1 MLHYFYHL
9 EYPEVQPPVEPSNG
23 GDSAPT
29 SQVGSPITAASPAGP
44 AKSRNGSLDGAI
56 QAQAQPPQQQQQRVM
71 EYSIEKEQFIDPATV
86 PAGGTTGETSSEAG
100 AKSRKKKKKS
110 RMNSVESSDALTNT
124 TTNNSS
130 SNNTASTA
138 PTAQTTTQQ
147 PEVKATATTTTTHH
161 PNLTLDARVYAVARK
176 YGVAAL
182 ASTAAER
189 FERGVAAHW
198 GTTDFLRAAREAYT
212 STERGDRRL
221 RDAVL
226 AAVHAHPELLARA
239 DVQDVV
245 RGLEL
250 SFDLLMYLRGDAAG
264 AKGGG
269 GGGGGQR
276 VRVNGGAVG
285 VGS

>member
-9 EYPEVQPPVEPSNG
+9 EYPEVQAPPEPSNG

-29 SQVGSPITAASPAGP
+29 SQVGSPTTAASPAGP
-44 AKSRNGSLDGAI
+44 AKSRNGSLDGAV
-56 QAQAQPPQQQQQRVM
+56 QPPQQQQQQRVM

-86 PAGGTTGETSSEAG
+86 PAGGITGETSSEAG

-124 TTNNSS
+124 TTNNNS

-147 PEVKATATTTTTHH
+147 PDTKATATTTTTHH
-161 PNLTLDARVYAVARK
+161 PNLTLDARVYAVAQK
-176 YGVAAL
+176 YGVSSL
-182 ASTAAER
+182 ATCAAER

-250 SFDLLMYLRGDAAG
+250 SFDLLMHLRGDAAG

-269 GGGGGQR
+269 GGGVGGGQR
-276 VRVNGGAVG
+276 VRMNGGG
-285 VGS
+285 VGGGS